1 MARVFESTRNNNI
14 EVTPSEA
21 IVMGLSQDGGLF
33 VPRDLSE
40 IKLRTED
47 IKDADF
53 NQIAQK
59 IIGLFFDD
67 FSEEQLKESVNG
79 AYDEKFDT
87 KEIVPIVKTGDV
99 FIMELFHGKTIAF
112 KDIALSILPYL
123 MKKAE
128 ENCNSGEDIVILTAT
143 SGDTGKAALEG
154 FKDIEGIRIVVFY
167 PENGVSQV
175 QRLQMVT
182 QEGHNTH
189 VVAIDGNFDDA
200 QSAVKIILN
209 DEIMRAGLKARN
221 IKFSSANSINIGRLI
236 PQITYYFSTY
246 EKLIKDEEI
255 NRGDQIN
262 FVVPTGNFGN
272 ILAGYFAKQIGLPVN
287 KLICAANE
295 NNILRDFI
303 DTGIYDINRPFIK
316 TISPSMDI
324 LISSN
329 LERLLYYL
337 SDCDNDYIASLM
349 KELATNKKYEV
360 NDTIKE
366 KLKEE
371 FWSSYCTEEETMETI
386 RRVFQTYGYVM
397 DTHTAVAYKTY
408 EDYTRATKD
417 QTKTVILS
425 TASPFKFPGS
435 VYSAIYGPSDKDEL
449 TLMAELSERT
459 GLMIPDV
466 VNGLGDKEILH
477 QRTCKP
483 ETMADEIM
491 AIISED
497 QDDRA

>member
-1 MARVFESTRNNNI
+1 MARSFESTRNNHI
-14 EVTPSEA
+14 KATPSEA

-40 IKLRTED
+40 IKLDTEVL
-47 IKDADF
+47 KDNNF
-53 NQIAQK
+53 NQMAKK
-59 IIGLFFDD
+59 IIGTFFDD
-67 FSEEQLKESVNG
+67 FTEEQLNESVYG

-87 KEIVPIVKTGDV
+87 QEIVPVVKVGDT

-123 MKKAE
+123 MKNAE
-128 ENCNSGEDIVILTAT
+128 KNCDSKEEIVILTAT

-154 FKDIEGIRIVVFY
+154 FKDIQGIRIIVFY

-175 QRLQMVT
+175 QKLQMVT
-182 QEGHNTH
+182 QEGKNTH

-200 QSAVKIILN
+200 QSAVKGILN
-209 DEIMRAGLKARN
+209 DEKIRLELKSRN

-236 PQITYYFSTY
+236 PQITYYYSTY
-246 EKLIKDEEI
+246 EKLVKDKEI
-255 NRGDQIN
+255 NRGDQVN

-272 ILAGYFAKQIGLPVN
+272 ILAGYFAKRMGLPVN

-303 DTGIYDINRPFIK
+303 NTGIYDINRPFIK
-316 TISPSMDI
+316 TMSPSMDI

-337 SDCDNDYIASLM
+337 SDCDNNYIAGLM
-349 KELATNKKYEV
+349 KDLSTNKKYEV
-360 NDTIKE
+360 NDTIKK

-371 FWSSYCTEEETMETI
+371 FWSSYCNEEETLETI
-386 RRVFQTYGYVM
+386 KKVYQSFDYVM

-408 EDYTRATKD
+408 EDYIHATQD

-435 VYSAIYGPSDKDEL
+435 VYKAIFGASDQSEL
-449 TLMAELSERT
+449 TLMLSLSERT
-459 GLMIPDV
+459 GLMIPKV
-466 VNGLGDKEILH
+466 VDGLGNREVLH
-477 QRTCKP
+477 TRSCAP
-483 ETMADEIM
+483 EKMTNEIM
-491 AIISED
+491 LILSEG
-497 QDDRA
+497 QDD

>member
-1 MARVFESTRNNNI
+1 MVRNFESTRNENVK
-14 EVTPSEA
+14 VTPSEA

-33 VPRDLSE
+33 VPRDLNE
-40 IKLRTED
+40 IKLNTED
-47 IKDADF
+47 IKDTGF
-53 NQIAQK
+53 NDIAKK
-59 IIGLFFDD
+59 ILGLFFDD
-67 FSEEQLKESVNG
+67 FSEEQLNESVDG
-79 AYDEKFDT
+79 AYDEKFDS
-87 KEIVPIVKTGDV
+87 KEIVPVVKVGDT
-99 FIMELFHGKTIAF
+99 FIMELFHGKTLAF

-123 MKKAE
+123 MKNAE
-128 ENCNSGEDIVILTAT
+128 KNCSSKEEIVILTAT

-182 QEGHNTH
+182 QEGDNTY

-200 QSAVKIILN
+200 QSAVKVILN

-246 EKLIKDEEI
+246 EKLVKDNEVR
-255 NRGDQIN
+255 RGDKIN

-272 ILAGYFAKQIGLPVN
+272 ILAGYFAKKLGLPTN

-303 DTGIYDINRPFIK
+303 NTGIYDTDRPFVK
-316 TISPSMDI
+316 TMSPSMDI

-337 SDCDNDYIASLM
+337 SDCDNSYISDLM
-349 KELATNKKYEV
+349 KELATSKKYEV
-360 NDTIKE
+360 KETIKE

-371 FWSSYCTEEETMETI
+371 FWSSYCNEEETRETI
-386 RRVFQTYGYVM
+386 RRVYQTYGYVM

-408 EDYTRATKD
+408 EDYIRATQD

-435 VYSAIYGPSDKDEL
+435 VYSAIFGDSNEEEL
-449 TLMAELSERT
+449 TLMMELSQRT
-459 GLMIPDV
+459 GLTIPEV
-466 VNGLGDKEILH
+466 INGLGDKKMLH
-477 QRTCKP
+477 KRTCKP
-483 ETMADEIM
+483 ETMTDEIM
-491 AIISED
+491 LIISED
-497 QDDRA
+497 QND

>member
-1 MARVFESTRNNNI
+1 MTRIFESTRNNKI
-14 EVTPSEA
+14 KVTPSEA

-40 IKLRTED
+40 IKLGTEEL
-47 IKDADF
+47 KDADF
-53 NQIAQK
+53 HQIAKK

-67 FSEEQLKESVNG
+67 FSEEQLSESVNG

-87 KEIVPIVKTGDV
+87 KEIVPVVKAGDT

-123 MKKAE
+123 MKNAE
-128 ENCNSGEDIVILTAT
+128 ENCNSKEEIIILTAT

-182 QEGHNTH
+182 QEGSNTH

-200 QSAVKIILN
+200 QSAVKVILN
-209 DEIMRAGLKARN
+209 DEIMRVGLKARN

-246 EKLIKDEEI
+246 EKLVKDKEI
-255 NRGDQIN
+255 NRGDRIN

-303 DTGIYDINRPFIK
+303 NTGIYDTNRPFIK
-316 TISPSMDI
+316 TMSPSMDI

-337 SDCDNDYIASLM
+337 SGCDNSYIADLM
-349 KELATNKKYEV
+349 QDLSTNKKYEV
-360 NDTIKE
+360 NDTIKK
-366 KLKEE
+366 KLTEE
-371 FWSSYCTEEETMETI
+371 FWSSYCSEEETTETI
-386 RRVFQTYGYVM
+386 RRVFQSYGYVM

-408 EDYTRATKD
+408 EDYMRVTQD
-417 QTKTVILS
+417 QTTTVILS

-435 VYSAIYGPSDKDEL
+435 VYRAIYGPSHKDEL
-449 TLMAELSERT
+449 ALMIELSERT
-459 GLMIPDV
+459 GLPIPGV
-466 VNGLGDKEILH
+466 VDGLGNKKVLH
-477 QRTCKP
+477 TRTCKP

-491 AIISED
+491 SIISED
-497 QDDRA
+497 NDD

>member
-1 MARVFESTRNNNI
+1 MARSFESTRDNNI
-14 EVTPSEA
+14 KATPSEA

-33 VPRDLSE
+33 VPRDLST
-40 IKLRTED
+40 IKLSTED
-47 IKDADF
+47 MKDAGF
-53 NQIAQK
+53 NQIAKQ
-59 IIGLFFDD
+59 IIGLFFND
-67 FSEEQLKESVNG
+67 FSEEQLNESVNG
-79 AYDEKFDT
+79 AYDEKFDS
-87 KEIVPIVKTGDV
+87 KEIVPVVKVGDT

-123 MKKAE
+123 MKNAE
-128 ENCNSGEDIVILTAT
+128 KNCNSTEEIIILTAT

-167 PENGVSQV
+167 PEHGVSQV
-175 QRLQMVT
+175 QRLQMIT
-182 QEGHNTH
+182 QEGGNTH

-200 QSAVKIILN
+200 QSAVKVILN
-209 DEIMRAGLKARN
+209 DEIMRAGLKAKN

-236 PQITYYFSTY
+236 PQIAYYFSTY
-246 EKLIKDEEI
+246 EKLVRDGEI
-255 NRGDQIN
+255 NRGDRIN

-272 ILAGYFAKQIGLPVN
+272 ILAGYFAKQIGLPIN

-303 DTGIYDINRPFIK
+303 NTGIYDTNRPFIK
-316 TISPSMDI
+316 TMSPSMDI

-337 SDCDNDYIASLM
+337 SDCDNDYIAGLM
-349 KELATNKKYEV
+349 KDLATGKKYEV
-360 NDTIKE
+360 KDSIKE

-371 FWSSYCTEEETMETI
+371 FWSSYCNEEETMEAI

-408 EDYTRATKD
+408 EDYIRATQD
-417 QTKTVILS
+417 RTKTVVLS

-449 TLMAELSERT
+449 ALMEELSERT
-459 GLMIPDV
+459 GLLIPEV
-466 VNGLGDKEILH
+466 VNGLGDKKVLH
-477 QRTCKP
+477 KRTCKP
-483 ETMADEIM
+483 GTMADEIM

-497 QDDRA
+497 QND